1 MNKVQKSEYN
11 YLKKVILRLNKK
23 TWDKKDFEY
32 IRGMFDKLCLNNN
45 IDKLS
50 ALRYG
55 EVFLGKIT
63 KEYDLKDYNSSRALI
78 GYIFEN
84 IDNLEVPTVVVCIGA
99 ITYIVLEDIKDESE
113 D

>member
-1 MNKVQKSEYN
+1 MDKVQKSEYN

-23 TWDKKDFEY
+23 TWDKKDFEF
-32 IRGMFDKLCLNNN
+32 IRDLFNKLCSDNN

-63 KEYDLKDYNSSRALI
+63 RDYNYKDYSSSRALI
-78 GYIFEN
+78 GYMFEN
-84 IDNLEVPTVVVCIGA
+84 IDNLEVPTVIVCIGA
-99 ITYIVLEDIKDESE
+99 ISYLVLEDISLYQ
-113 D
+113 

>member
-1 MNKVQKSEYN
+1 MDKVQKSEYN
-11 YLKKVILRLNKK
+11 YLKKVVLRLKKK
-23 TWDKKDFEY
+23 TWDKEDFEF
-32 IRGMFDKLCLNNN
+32 IRGLFDKMCLDNS

-78 GYIFEN
+78 EYMFEN
-84 IDNLEVPTVVVCIGA
+84 IDSLEVPTVIVCIGA
-99 ITYIVLEDIKDESE
+99 ISYLVLEDIKDESE
-113 D
+113 E